1 MVWFGEN
8 LDEEVM
14 RATSEALLECDI
26 CLLVRDEV
34 VGMFYWGGGGG
45 LKNYNVIIYATIL
58 IKAPHF
64 CPHHTTVCT
73 WL

>member
-45 LKNYNVIIYATIL
+45 S
-58 IKAPHF
+58 
-64 CPHHTTVCT
+64 
-73 WL
+73 